1 MIDSQETPP
10 LFYHNNFNIID
21 IIKTGFQYTNGFKA
35 TAWKVIFILATIM
48 YILYKLAW
56 FIFPDL
62 KPYSEQVKESFNI
75 IDFIVIPVIA
85 PLMTGF
91 DMIIINYLRG
101 KNVSYKSIFQYYPII
116 WKLSLASLFVY
127 LIQDVIS
134 LITNSIGNYLHL
146 KWFVIM
152 SYILS
157 MIITTIYMFTLPL
170 IADKS
175 LKIWDA
181 MELSRKAVFAHFF
194 SIIILYILLVIITI
208 LSSIPLGIGMIWTV
222 PMMFIAFYGLLYRM
236 MFDGVSYDIEKKLSL
251 NKHNF

>member
-1 MIDSQETPP
+1 MTNQQEISPH
-10 LFYHNNFNIID
+10 FYRNNFNIID

-35 TAWKVIFILATIM
+35 TAWKVIFILAVIM
-48 YILYKLAW
+48 YLLYTLIW
-56 FIFPDL
+56 LIFPDL

-75 IDFIVIPVIA
+75 VDFIAIPVIA

-101 KNVSYKSIFQYYPII
+101 KNVSYKSIFQYYPIM

-127 LIQDVIS
+127 LIQEVIS
-134 LITNSIGNYLHL
+134 LITNLVGNYLHL
-146 KWFVIM
+146 KWFLIM

-157 MIITTIYMFTLPL
+157 MIITIIYMFTLPL
-170 IADKS
+170 IADKG

-181 MELSRKAVFAHFF
+181 MELSRKSVFAHFF
-194 SIIILYILLVIITI
+194 SIIILYILLVIVMI
-208 LSSIPLGIGMIWTV
+208 LSAIPLGIGMIWTV

-236 MFDGVSYDIEKKLSL
+236 MFDGVSYDIEEKIVAQ
-251 NKHNF
+251 